1 MTWYAGNNS
10 TNGGNNTGWVFTAP
24 SGAINYTLTCS
35 VGTYSYTGQSATFT
49 YTAGQ
54 TNYTLTCAV
63 GSYTVAG
70 KDATFIYKI
79 NYSLTCSVGSY
90 AVIGQDATLAYVNK
104 MQTIWGGARPW
115 DKIVLETK
123 HFEEDD
129 EEQVIMLLIQEL
141 AELI

>member
-24 SGAINYTLTCS
+24 PGGGTAYSLTCS
-35 VGTYSYTGQSATFT
+35 VGTYSYTGQSATLT
-49 YTAGQ
+49 YTAG
-54 TNYTLTCAV
+54 A
-63 GSYTVAG
+63 
-70 KDATFIYKI
+70 I
-79 NYSLTCSVGSY
+79 NYSLICYAGSY
-90 AVIGQDATLAYVNK
+90 AVIGQNATLAYVNK

>member
-1 MTWYAGNNS
+1 
-10 TNGGNNTGWVFTAP
+10 VFGVSAFSEFP
-24 SGAINYTLTCS
+24 FVNIANQYT
-35 VGTYSYTGQSATFT
+35 
-49 YTAGQ
+49 
-54 TNYTLTCAV
+54 
-63 GSYTVAG
+63 
-70 KDATFIYKI
+70 
-79 NYSLTCSVGSY
+79 LTCSVGSY
-90 AVIGQDATLAYVNK
+90 AVTGQNATLTYVNK

>member
-24 SGAINYTLTCS
+24 SGG
-35 VGTYSYTGQSATFT
+35 V
-49 YTAGQ
+49 
-54 TNYTLTCAV
+54 
-63 GSYTVAG
+63 
-70 KDATFIYKI
+70 
-79 NYSLTCSVGSY
+79 NYSLTCSVGTYIYTGQTATFTYVAGQINYSLTCAVGSY
-90 AVIGQDATLAYVNK
+90 AVTGQNATLTYVNK